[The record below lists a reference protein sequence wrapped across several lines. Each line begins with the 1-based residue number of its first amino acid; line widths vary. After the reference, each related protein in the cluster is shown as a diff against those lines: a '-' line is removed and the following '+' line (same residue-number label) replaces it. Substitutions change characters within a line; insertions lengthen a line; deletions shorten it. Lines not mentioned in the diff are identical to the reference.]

1 MQIWWRNRLGLNKK
15 KFKSSR
21 SYSIPLDNSW
31 ILGSWKRG
39 PDISRGIEAQA
50 NEIQP
55 QKNNSLFDL
64 SCKYSLLPIPS
75 GRQLKLDWSFIITND
90 TFSVQSTADVEASW
104 IFCSLSFRC
113 LLIFLRSQRL
123 LSVNVLMLV
132 FCLCVRYPKDMISWV
147 SQRGLDR
154 SWTMKCFQMKYH

>member
-1 MQIWWRNRLGLNKK
+1 MCMIIRSIFIHFCRFGEGTDLALTRRNSNHRDH
-15 KFKSSR
+15 
-21 SYSIPLDNSW
+21 IPSLLIIPGYLVAEKEERHLSASKWNST
-31 ILGSWKRG
+31 
-39 PDISRGIEAQA
+39 
-50 NEIQP
+50 N
-55 QKNNSLFDL
+55 L

-75 GRQLKLDWSFIITND
+75 GRQLKLDWSFIIMND

-132 FCLCVRYPKDMISWV
+132 FCLCV
-147 SQRGLDR
+147 
-154 SWTMKCFQMKYH
+154 